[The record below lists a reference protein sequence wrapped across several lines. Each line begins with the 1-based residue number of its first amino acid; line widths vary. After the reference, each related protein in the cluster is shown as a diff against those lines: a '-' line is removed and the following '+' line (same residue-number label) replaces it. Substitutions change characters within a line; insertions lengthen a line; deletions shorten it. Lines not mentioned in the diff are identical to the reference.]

1 MYSFLLK
8 TEIEN
13 INFITASLAGKNY
26 TAFAIN
32 MAEKEVE
39 DLPAPCL
46 LLLRLSWLNSSIL
59 KPIIIFGAINIK
71 QNK

>member
-1 MYSFLLK
+1 M
-8 TEIEN
+8 
-13 INFITASLAGKNY
+13 TASRDWENY

-39 DLPAPCL
+39 DLPAPS

-71 QNK
+71 ENK